1 MVLDYIGIGIS
12 FVALSIY
19 LVSFFFLFGII
30 SRITGKVKKTFRFL
44 IAAICTLVLLRTN
57 YILTKADLINIPYMQ
72 EILAV
77 ILALFLM
84 LGFFNFYKS
93 ISELTDNKRKPE
105 QKERDKIRKVNKEI
119 SVNSIIKRG

>member
-105 QKERDKIRKVNKEI
+105 QKER
-119 SVNSIIKRG
+119 